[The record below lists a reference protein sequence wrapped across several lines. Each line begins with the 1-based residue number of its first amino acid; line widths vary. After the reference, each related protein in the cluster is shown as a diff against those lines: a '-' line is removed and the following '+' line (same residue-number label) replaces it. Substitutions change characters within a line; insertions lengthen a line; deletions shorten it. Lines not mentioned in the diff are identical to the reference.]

1 MKNKNLLKGIFDELK
16 KQIINEKIIFKFIHD
31 NSINQLNNSISFSNY
46 ILSNRQ
52 LENSRFQFVNNKI
65 NNEESVYVPEFI
77 MKLIKN
83 VLFSNILNKVYNI
96 NGLFNELNV
105 NIFNMNWSDLLSFII
120 YGESKIN
127 QL

>member
-1 MKNKNLLKGIFDELK
+1 
-16 KQIINEKIIFKFIHD
+16 
-31 NSINQLNNSISFSNY
+31 
-46 ILSNRQ
+46 
-52 LENSRFQFVNNKI
+52 
-65 NNEESVYVPEFI
+65 